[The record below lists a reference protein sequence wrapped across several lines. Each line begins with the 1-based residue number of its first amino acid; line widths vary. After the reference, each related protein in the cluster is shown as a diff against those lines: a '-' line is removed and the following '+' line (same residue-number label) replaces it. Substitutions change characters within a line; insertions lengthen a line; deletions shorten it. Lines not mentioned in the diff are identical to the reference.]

1 MDGKGIVL
9 LASWDIHTQ
18 VTSGDLVRVLPDYYE
33 PADMYATT
41 AARIHQSPKLQLCL
55 KFLINHLRQG
65 PHALQVETQ

>member
-1 MDGKGIVL
+1 
-9 LASWDIHTQ
+9 
-18 VTSGDLVRVLPDYYE
+18 
-33 PADMYATT
+33 MYATT